1 MHFVSLMRWWYG
13 LGWLDQLG
21 LAREKFD
28 RTADYFSIGLSF
40 RTLFK
45 PFRQI
50 DADGA
55 RKGSLD
61 VIVRAMFDQ
70 LFSRMIGSMA
80 RSVLIIVG
88 SISLALLV
96 LMRAAWLILWIFIP
110 LLPFASLPLV
120 MSGWIPWL

>member
-1 MHFVSLMRWWYG
+1 MRWWYG

-21 LAREKFD
+21 LAREKFN
-28 RTADYFSIGLSF
+28 RTADYFSIGLSL

-61 VIVRAMFDQ
+61 VILRAMFDQ
-70 LFSRMIGSMA
+70 LFSRMIGSVA
-80 RSVLIIVG
+80 RTFLIIIG
-88 SISLALLV
+88 SISLTLLV
-96 LMRAAWLILWIFIP
+96 VTRAVWLIVWIFIP
-110 LLPFASLPLV
+110 LLPLASLPLV